1 MAIETAVP
9 RSRRALL
16 AASLGGLAALAAQ
29 ALGRPA
35 LVRAENEYVRVGG
48 EYSTATSVTKI
59 ENTANNSTVLWG
71 ASGGSGAG
79 VYGTSDSGVGVVGY
93 SGSAGGVYGE
103 SDSGYGLRGYSL
115 SSIGVWGYSDSSCG
129 VYGESRAVDQAAT
142 VGRSKA
148 NASGLL
154 GYSGG
159 LFDSLP
165 AAPAK
170 TGVYGYAAQDGSS
183 RGVTGQTKAGRG
195 VNGVATSGRG
205 VNGYSS
211 TGVGVYAASGSAGKA
226 LHAEGRVSFK
236 TAGLASIRAS
246 ASSVAVTPGVDLTTS
261 SKILCTLMGNAG
273 GSTTVKRV
281 AVNTTTDT
289 FTIYLTAASTAAVK
303 VAWFVIG

>member
-115 SSIGVWGYSDSSCG
+115 RPS
-129 VYGESRAVDQAAT
+129 
-142 VGRSKA
+142 
-148 NASGLL
+148 ASGATATRVAAST
-154 GYSGG
+154 GR
-159 LFDSLP
+159 
-165 AAPAK
+165 AAP
-170 TGVYGYAAQDGSS
+170 
-183 RGVTGQTKAGRG
+183 
-195 VNGVATSGRG
+195 
-205 VNGYSS
+205 
-211 TGVGVYAASGSAGKA
+211 
-226 LHAEGRVSFK
+226 
-236 TAGLASIRAS
+236 SIRRPRWGGARRTPA
-246 ASSVAVTPGVDLTTS
+246 ASSVIAAAS
-261 SKILCTLMGNAG
+261 S
-273 GSTTVKRV
+273 
-281 AVNTTTDT
+281 
-289 FTIYLTAASTAAVK
+289 TASPPPRPRRASTAMRPRTAP
-303 VAWFVIG
+303 AAG